1 MAELFETVNIWFL
14 SLGEN
19 YGVNPIIFGS
29 IYVGA
34 IPFFTL
40 SIGWIVRNYKKGKS
54 ILWPSLSATFF
65 FISAYLYLIIAG
77 RNVPIWVYLIVIA
90 MVVVG
95 AYSTINK
102 VRGKIEQA
110 ELPADD

>member
-1 MAELFETVNIWFL
+1 MAELFETVKIWFL

-40 SIGWIVRNYKKGKS
+40 SIGWIVRNYKKGKTI
-54 ILWPSLSATFF
+54 ILPSLSATFF
-65 FISAYLYLIIAG
+65 FISAYLYLIVAG
-77 RNVPIWVYLIVIA
+77 RNVPDWVYLVVVA
-90 MVVVG
+90 MVGVG

-102 VRGKIEQA
+102 VRGKIEQVDS
-110 ELPADD
+110 PADD